1 MTEFTEEI
9 KTTISWTE
17 GEVTEMTWKLLGETT
32 WLTLAEQT
40 WATFKGKF
48 SPPDWTEESKTTISW
63 TEESK

>member
-1 MTEFTEEI
+1 MTDWTEET
-9 KTTISWTE
+9 KTTISQTE
-17 GEVTEMTWKLLGETT
+17 AEVTEMTWKLLGETT

-48 SPPDWTEESKTTISW
+48 SPPDFTEETKTTISW